1 MAKKIKRIGIVYDPL
16 NISASLLVQGGSLTQ
31 THSAELS
38 EFVPDRE
45 LTPLVIV
52 PEAFV
57 QDPNGIIPDGQIKF
71 SSVSW
76 YALPQDVADKVSQG
90 TILTD
95 ELSQYLITAATAGY
109 SVAEDGTLTVS
120 KNVAYLEPIMLVF
133 VGNYI
138 DGRTGRILRI
148 QANAVM
154 STTSVAV
161 VATLSLDKPA
171 SFVFNPIADEGTRSI
186 QANVAIGSK
195 DPASLGASVRYWWYK
210 VESGAET
217 LITTDDL
224 FYESGQNT
232 SKLVIDPEYVDGM
245 VCLLCKAEYALPGAS
260 LPSAPTSGC
269 LTARTAVLR
278 RYPAYDF
285 EHIVHGG
292 VEVPSGATMVKNECV
307 VTVGRQVLEN
317 PSEHFSIVWY
327 MKRAVHDADF
337 MVIGYGESIS
347 IDASEFADGA
357 DVALDVIPFDPLG
370 AMTDDDGY
378 IITDDDDNVI
388 TL

>member
-16 NISASLLVQGGSLTQ
+16 NISAALLVQGGSLTQ

-52 PEAFV
+52 PEAYV
-57 QDPNGIIPDGQIKF
+57 QDPNGVIPSGRIQF
-71 SSVSW
+71 SSVNW
-76 YALPQDVADKVSQG
+76 YALPQDVADKVATG

-109 SVAEDGTLTVS
+109 SVSEDGTLTVS
-120 KNVAYLEPIMLVF
+120 KNVQYLEPVMLVF
-133 VGNYI
+133 VGSYI
-138 DGRTGRILRI
+138 DGRTGRVLRI

-161 VATLSLDKPA
+161 ISTLSLDKPA
-171 SFVFNPIADEGTRSI
+171 SFVFSPVSDSGTRSI
-186 QANVAIGSK
+186 QASVAIGSK
-195 DPASLGASVRYWWYK
+195 SPEDLDASVAYWWYK
-210 VESGAET
+210 VESGVES

-232 SKLVIDPEYVDGM
+232 SKLVVDPDYVDGM
-245 VCLLCKAEYALPGAS
+245 CCILCKAEYALPGAS
-260 LPSAPTSGC
+260 LPSVPTSGC
-269 LTARTAVLR
+269 MTARTAVLR

-307 VTVGRQVLEN
+307 VTVGRQVLDN

-327 MKRAVHDADF
+327 MKRAVYDADF
-337 MVIGYGESIS
+337 MIIGYGESIS

-357 DVALDVIPFDPLG
+357 DVALDVVPFDPLG
-370 AMTDDDGY
+370 AMTDDDGN
-378 IITDDDDNVI
+378 IITDDEDNII

>member
-171 SFVFNPIADEGTRSI
+171 SFVFNPI
-186 QANVAIGSK
+186 
-195 DPASLGASVRYWWYK
+195 
-210 VESGAET
+210 
-217 LITTDDL
+217 
-224 FYESGQNT
+224 
-232 SKLVIDPEYVDGM
+232 
-245 VCLLCKAEYALPGAS
+245 
-260 LPSAPTSGC
+260 
-269 LTARTAVLR
+269 
-278 RYPAYDF
+278 
-285 EHIVHGG
+285 
-292 VEVPSGATMVKNECV
+292 
-307 VTVGRQVLEN
+307 
-317 PSEHFSIVWY
+317 
-327 MKRAVHDADF
+327 
-337 MVIGYGESIS
+337 
-347 IDASEFADGA
+347 
-357 DVALDVIPFDPLG
+357 
-370 AMTDDDGY
+370 
-378 IITDDDDNVI
+378 
-388 TL
+388 

>member
-1 MAKKIKRIGIVYDPL
+1 MAKKIKRIGIIYDPL

-31 THSAELS
+31 THSAEQS
-38 EFVPDRE
+38 EYVPDRE

-57 QDPNGIIPDGQIKF
+57 QDPDGIIPDGQIKF
-71 SSVSW
+71 SSVNW
-76 YALPQDVADKVSQG
+76 YALPQDVAAKVSQG

-95 ELSQYLITAATAGY
+95 ELSQYLITAATDGY

-120 KNVAYLEPIMLVF
+120 KNVPYLEPVMLVF

-138 DGRTGRILRI
+138 DGRTARILRI

-154 STTSVAV
+154 STTSIAMSSS
-161 VATLSLDKPA
+161 LSLDKPA
-171 SFVFNPIADEGTRSI
+171 SFVFNPVVDSGTRSI
-186 QANVAIGSK
+186 EASVAVGGRNP
-195 DPASLGASVRYWWYK
+195 DELGASVAYWWYK
-210 VESGAET
+210 VEAGVES

-232 SKLVIDPEYVDGM
+232 SRLVIDPEYVDGM
-245 VCLLCKAEYALPGAS
+245 LTVVCKAEYALSGAS
-260 LPSAPTSGC
+260 LPSSPTSGC

-307 VTVGRQVLEN
+307 VTVGRQVLDN

-327 MKRAVHDADF
+327 MKRAVLDADF
-337 MVIGYGESIS
+337 MVIGYGESVS
-347 IDASEFADGA
+347 IDASEFTDGA
-357 DVALDVIPFDPLG
+357 DVALDVIPFDALG
-370 AMTDDDGY
+370 AMTDDDDY
-378 IITDDDDNVI
+378 MMTDDDDNII

>member
-71 SSVSW
+71 SSVNW

-109 SVAEDGTLTVS
+109 AVAEDGTLTVS
-120 KNVAYLEPIMLVF
+120 KNVEYLAPVMLVF

-138 DGRTGRILRI
+138 DGRTGRVLRI

-161 VATLSLDKPA
+161 VSTLSLDKPA
-171 SFVFNPIADEGTRSI
+171 SFVFNPVSDTGTRSI
-186 QANVAIGSK
+186 QASLAIGSK
-195 DPASLGASVRYWWYK
+195 SPEDLDASVAYWWYK
-210 VESGAET
+210 VESGVES
-217 LITTDDL
+217 LITADDL

-232 SKLVIDPEYVDGM
+232 SRLLIDPDYVDGI
-245 VCLLCKAEYALPGAS
+245 VAIVCKAEYAMPGTS
-260 LPSAPTSGC
+260 LPSSPTSGC

-278 RYPAYDF
+278 RYPSYDF

-307 VTVGRQVLEN
+307 VTVGRQVLDN
-317 PSEHFSIVWY
+317 PSDHFSIVWY
-327 MKRAVHDADF
+327 
-337 MVIGYGESIS
+337 IGK
-347 IDASEFADGA
+347 
-357 DVALDVIPFDPLG
+357 ALC
-370 AMTDDDGY
+370 A
-378 IITDDDDNVI
+378 
-388 TL
+388 